1 MWFSCDITYNSPEI
15 SIKCRHLNH
24 STSISVGFFQTHYRL
39 QSASPWWHTGRRK
52 RWRRET
58 LRFGFLFPMGSMGT
72 ICIFT
77 YMEWLICHGQL
88 QVVEKFTSPIDPI
101 WVWEMVHFMIGRIL
115 MVNDMLRSFLLVF
128 FFFGGGDGYRF
139 AICYLRYVEWY
150 IYIYMFFFPTF
161 WSERYEQYYA
171 LRSRPAVWMPGW
183 PARDLVNGWRLTS
196 ARYLEQVDPNT
207 LIRKDLFLKF
217 KMRRWRLVGVAV
229 AAVQRQQL
237 RLPKYTKIIAGCF
250 VGLAASHGKVCM
262 GYG

>member
-150 IYIYMFFFPTF
+150 IYICFFFPLSEAKDMNSITHWGPVLLF
-161 WSERYEQYYA
+161 GCQGDQRGIWWTVDGWHLRDTWNKLIPIRWSGKTCSWS
-171 LRSRPAVWMPGW
+171 SRWEDGG
-183 PARDLVNGWRLTS
+183 LLGLLLLL
-196 ARYLEQVDPNT
+196 Y
-207 LIRKDLFLKF
+207 KDNN
-217 KMRRWRLVGVAV
+217 
-229 AAVQRQQL
+229 
-237 RLPKYTKIIAGCF
+237 
-250 VGLAASHGKVCM
+250 
-262 GYG
+262 

>member
-150 IYIYMFFFPTF
+150 IYIYVFFSHFLKRKIWTVLRIEVPSCCLDARVT
-161 WSERYEQYYA
+161 SEGFGE
-171 LRSRPAVWMPGW
+171 
-183 PARDLVNGWRLTS
+183 RLTVDICAIPGTS
-196 ARYLEQVDPNT
+196 WSQYVDQERPVLEVQDE
-207 LIRKDLFLKF
+207 
-217 KMRRWRLVGVAV
+217 KMEACWGCCCCC
-229 AAVQRQQL
+229 
-237 RLPKYTKIIAGCF
+237 TKTTTKAT
-250 VGLAASHGKVCM
+250 
-262 GYG
+262 